1 MNREEFK
8 QELEERLLNFA
19 VAMVKMS
26 TELPRN
32 TAGFEIGKQIV
43 KSGCSPHSNYAEAKF
58 AVSRADFTHKMRICR
73 KELNESFG
81 WMKVFAV
88 LTNDFVLWIV
98 KSKLLSWQR
107 VKPDYDECNE
117 LIAIFTSSIK
127 KLEAS
132 LQTRK

>member
-8 QELEERLLNFA
+8 KELEERLLNFA

-43 KSGCSPHSNYAEAKF
+43 KSGCSPYSNYAEAKF

-73 KELNESFG
+73 KELNESFA
-81 WMKVFAV
+81 WMKV
-88 LTNDFVLWIV
+88 IV
-98 KSKLLSWQR
+98 KSNLLSWER
-107 VKPDYDECNE
+107 VKHDYDECNE

-132 LQTRK
+132 SQTKNKV

>member
-8 QELEERLLNFA
+8 KELEERLLNFA
-19 VAMVKMS
+19 VAMVNMS

-81 WMKVFAV
+81 WMKV
-88 LTNDFVLWIV
+88 IV
-98 KSKLLSWQR
+98 KSKLLSWER

-132 LQTRK
+132 LQTKK

>member
-19 VAMVKMS
+19 VAMVNMS
-26 TELPRN
+26 NELPRN
-32 TAGFEIGKQIV
+32 SAGFEIGKQLV
-43 KSGCSPHSNYAEAKF
+43 KSGCSPYSNYAEAKF

-73 KELNESFG
+73 KELNESFA
-81 WMKVFAV
+81 WMKV
-88 LTNDFVLWIV
+88 IV
-98 KSKLLSWQR
+98 KSKMLPWER
-107 VKPDYDECNE
+107 VKTDYNECDE

-132 LQTRK
+132 LQTKK